1 LVTSVETRE
10 VDLGARLEEFIRT
23 FEDSSGHKYLAQIN
37 EMIAFRR
44 RSLLVDF
51 NELYRFDESL
61 ATQIINSPL
70 EILPLLEQT
79 LMKIVGELDPQFT
92 TEVKKIHL
100 RLTNVPKLIELRK
113 IRSSDVNKVVVVEGI
128 LTKQTPIKERA
139 YRITLKHVSPDC
151 NEEFSWPE
159 GEEIEETIK
168 MPSVCPICGKAG
180 QFDIIPHKSEL
191 VDWQRVII
199 QERPEEVPPGQI
211 PRQLEAV
218 FEDDLV
224 DSARPGD
231 RVRLTGILMIKQDS
245 LLRRGSRSI
254 FDVYLKT
261 LSVEISQ
268 KVLDEVQITEEDKRK
283 IEELARNPWIREA
296 IISSIAPSIFDH
308 WEIKEAIALAL
319 FGGVSRTMADGTR
332 TRGDIHVLVI
342 GDPGTAKSQLLQF
355 AARVSPRS
363 VYTTGK
369 GATAAGLTAAVVREK
384 NTGDYYL
391 EAGALVL
398 ADGGIAV
405 IDEIDKMRDEDRVAI
420 HEAMEQQTVSI
431 AKAGILAKLNART
444 TIIAAGNPKFGRYIP
459 ERGVSDNIEL
469 PPTILSRFDLIFI
482 LVDKPG
488 AEDQNLAL
496 HILDMHGG
504 KEVKNF
510 LPVELLKKYIAFARK
525 FVFPTLTEEAKS
537 LLADFYVEMRKKSSE
552 NPSSPILIT
561 PRQLEALIRLTEAY
575 ARMALRNEASREDA
589 ERAIN
594 IMRVFL
600 ERVGIDV
607 ESGSIDID
615 TIMTGKPKSA
625 REKMVKLI
633 EIIDTLASDKGC
645 AKLKEIIKEAERE
658 GIEPSSSEKIVSDM
672 RKSGLIYEANP
683 ECYKKVT

>member
-1 LVTSVETRE
+1 METPQL
-10 VDLGARLEEFIRT
+10 DLAGKLEEFFRT
-23 FEDSSGHKYLAQIN
+23 TRNSEGNLKYIQQIN
-37 EMIAFRR
+37 EIIAFRR
-44 RSLLVDF
+44 RSIIVDF
-51 NELYRFDESL
+51 NDIYQYDEKM
-61 ATQIINSPL
+61 AIEIINNPL
-70 EILPLLEQT
+70 SIMPILEDKILKIIEEQ
-79 LMKIVGELDPQFT
+79 DPQFVA
-92 TEVKKIHL
+92 EVQRVHL
-100 RLTNVPKLIELRK
+100 RLINVPRLVELRK
-113 IRSSDVNKVVVVEGI
+113 IRSNDINKVVVVEGI

-139 YRITLKHVSPDC
+139 YRIVLKHTHPEC
-151 NEEFSWPE
+151 NAEFRWPE
-159 GEEIEETIK
+159 DEEMDETIK
-168 MPSVCPICGKAG
+168 MPSVCPVCGKPG
-180 QFDIIPHKSEL
+180 QFDIIPQKAEL
-191 VDWQRVII
+191 TDWQRVII

-231 RVRLTGILMIKQDS
+231 RVRFTGVLMIKQDS
-245 LLRRGSRSI
+245 FLRKGSRSI
-254 FDVYLKT
+254 FDIYLKVIN
-261 LSVEISQ
+261 VEISQ
-268 KVLDEVQITEEDKRK
+268 KVLDEVEITDDDKKK
-283 IEELARNPWIREA
+283 IEGLAKDPWIREA

-319 FGGVSRTMADGTR
+319 FGGVSRTMEDGTR
-332 TRGDIHVLVI
+332 TRGDIHVLIV
-342 GDPGTAKSQLLQF
+342 GDPGTAKSQILQF

-431 AKAGILAKLNART
+431 AKAGILAKLNARA
-444 TIIAAGNPKFGRYIP
+444 TIIAAGNPKFGRYIQ
-459 ERGVSDNIEL
+459 ERAVAENIDL

-482 LVDKPG
+482 LIDKPG
-488 AEDQNLAL
+488 SEDQNLAS

-504 KEVKNF
+504 KQVRNF
-510 LPVELLKKYIAFARK
+510 IPVEDLKKYIAFARK
-525 FVFPTLTEEAKS
+525 YVNPRLNDEAKQ

-552 NPSSPILIT
+552 NPSTPILIT
-561 PRQLEALIRLTEAY
+561 PRQLEALIRITEAY
-575 ARMALRNEASREDA
+575 ARMALREEANRDDA

-594 IMRVFL
+594 IMRIFL

-607 ESGSIDID
+607 ESGTLDID

-625 REKMVKLI
+625 REKMVKII
-633 EIIDTLASDKGC
+633 EVIDQLSKDSGC
-645 AKLKEIIKEAERE
+645 AKLKDVIKESERE
-658 GIEPSSSEKIVSDM
+658 GIERSSTEKIISEM
-672 RKSGLIYEANP
+672 KKSGLIYETVP
-683 ECYKKVT
+683 ECFKKVS